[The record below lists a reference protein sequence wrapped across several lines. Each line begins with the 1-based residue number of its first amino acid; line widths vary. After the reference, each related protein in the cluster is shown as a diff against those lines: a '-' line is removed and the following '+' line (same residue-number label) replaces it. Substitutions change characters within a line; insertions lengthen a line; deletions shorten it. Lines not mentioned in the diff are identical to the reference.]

1 MSADASFE
9 QVWAGDERVFRLG
22 IGELLA
28 LEEKLDS
35 GCAAVL
41 NRIGTGEWRIADLK
55 EPIRL
60 GLMGGGTDAK
70 RAKALVEENVVPGRL
85 LEAAVLARAILLKA
99 LVGDTRETVGKDE
112 AATGAPEANASPPPL
127 STEEVQS

>member
-1 MSADASFE
+1 VSSDASFE

-28 LEEKLDS
+28 LEEKLDC

-41 NRIGTGEWRIADLK
+41 NRIGCGEWRIADLK

-70 RAKALVEENVVPGRL
+70 RAKTLVEENVVPGRL
-85 LEAAVLARAILLKA
+85 LEAAILARAILLKV
-99 LVGDTRETVGKDE
+99 LVGDTREQVGKDD
-112 AATGAPEANASPPPL
+112 AATEAPGQNASPPPP
-127 STEEVQS
+127 SMEQAQS